1 MEEIVELHG
10 WKLSPD
16 FIHTLWIK
24 LCTSSPPADLFE
36 ILWEN
41 SRSRTSNTQLFDHH
55 PVNNTHVII
64 HIVDNYCGIFFTRSA
79 LYSQT
84 KSCEILVDNYKNL
97 GITRNSCAL
106 FPAKNWGVGPSQ

>member
-1 MEEIVELHG
+1 MNIYHQ
-10 WKLSPD
+10 KLSPD

-24 LCTSSPPADLFE
+24 LFTSSPPADLFE

-41 SRSRTSNTQLFDHH
+41 SRSHTSNTQLFDHH

-64 HIVDNYCGIFFTRSA
+64 HIVDNCCGIFFTRSA
-79 LYSQT
+79 LCSQT

-97 GITRNSCAL
+97 GITQNSCAL
-106 FPAKNWGVGPSQ
+106 YPTKNWGVGPPQ